1 MIKIDQSS
9 EQNILNM
16 LMEHSLVNF
25 NQVKKITEISKES
38 GKSRLEIAF
47 DLNYADEAKVL
58 KLLSTSYSLPIID
71 LKDHVLSEDIKKII
85 PINYIQTNSLVP
97 FDISGKNIKI
107 AIADASKLS
116 LLKNLKT
123 ITGLEPELY
132 AASISDIQSFIGKL
146 QKSENSNGKETQKK
160 DEFES
165 IDLSKLEDVKLE
177 SSKEEKEITPIENES
192 DVIKF
197 GHAIIT
203 EAILAGA
210 SDIHIEPF
218 KKTSRVR
225 YRVDGIL
232 ISMDK
237 FSKFL
242 NENYSAVVTRIKIL
256 SKLDI
261 SERRLPQDG
270 AIPFKYKTL
279 EVDLRISILPTNNN
293 ERVVMRILNKNAGE
307 KKIEQ
312 LGFDD
317 NDLKTILKAISSSQG
332 MVLVTGPTGSG
343 KTTTLYS
350 ILKHIN
356 SPKLN
361 ILTAEDPVEYEMEGI
376 AQVQVREDIGYTF
389 ATALRSFLRQDPEVI
404 LIGEIRDK
412 DTVDIALKAALTGHL
427 VFSTIHTND
436 AISTITRLQNMGTPD
451 YLISA
456 ALTLVLAQR
465 LIRKICQECKTVD
478 ENTNLKL
485 LNSIGISPEKAARA
499 KIFKGAGCAKCN
511 QTGYKGRMAIY
522 EALDISREIK
532 QAILANVGT
541 LELLALA
548 KKNNFRTMQE
558 MGHDLLLSGDLSFA
572 EYQRVLL
579 V

>member
-16 LMEHSLVNF
+16 LMEHSLVDF

-58 KLLSTSYSLPIID
+58 KLLSTSYSLPIIN
-71 LKDHVLSEDIKKII
+71 LKDHSLSDDVKKII

-97 FDISGKNIKI
+97 FEISGKNIKI

-132 AASISDIQSFIGKL
+132 AASISDIQGFIGKL
-146 QKSENSNGKETQKK
+146 QKPENSNGKESQKIE
-160 DEFES
+160 EFES

-203 EAILAGA
+203 EAILVGA

-499 KIFKGAGCAKCN
+499 RIFKGAGCSKCN